1 MRTMDPQVHALT
13 GAYVCDALEPGER
26 EEFEQHLAQCPA
38 CAQEVA
44 ELRET
49 AAVLGAAAAENPP
62 QRLHDAVFTRIETV
76 RQLPPVVIRRQAA
89 AGEQPGNGANGA
101 NGANAG
107 NDGNNGNG
115 ANVGN
120 DNVVPIERGRERRRR
135 FTRTAVAG
143 WAAAAVLAGV
153 VGGLVVHTAAQDRQ
167 ISQADARTAQLSA
180 LLSAPDLRTG
190 VGKVTGGGYVTVV
203 DSRQLDRAAITL
215 TGLADPPAGKAYQLW
230 MIAPG
235 TVRSGG
241 VVPAGAE
248 NSTTPILADGLG
260 KTVSVAVTVEPA
272 RGSVQPT
279 STPILLMPMPS

>member
-76 RQLPPVVIRRQAA
+76 RQLPPDVIRRQAA
-89 AGEQPGNGANGA
+89 EGEQTGTGAS
-101 NGANAG
+101 
-107 NDGNNGNG
+107 D
-115 ANVGN
+115 GN

-180 LLSAPDLRTG
+180 LLSAPDVHTG

-272 RGSVQPT
+272 HGSVQPT
-279 STPILLMPMPS
+279 SAPILMMPMPS